1 MSQFPYRPEP
11 QQQQPGWINAST
23 AETLERERAFFRSV
37 YAWMFG
43 GLMLT
48 ALASLWVATSPA
60 MQRLVVLN
68 PIVMIVL
75 LLAELGLVFY
85 ASAKL
90 QTLSPGAAASIF
102 LVYSLLTGLTLSVIL
117 FAYTRA
123 SVVQAFVTAAA
134 MFAAMS
140 VFGRITRRDLSG
152 WGSFLIMGVVG
163 IIVASLINMFIGS
176 TALELAIASI
186 GVFLFTG
193 LTAYKTQSLKQFA
206 HVGGAQGET
215 LAIYGALSLYIT
227 FINLF
232 ISLLRIFGNRR

>member
-11 QQQQPGWINAST
+11 QQPAWISAST
-23 AETLERERAFFRSV
+23 AQTLERERAFFRSV

-43 GLMLT
+43 GLALT
-48 ALASLWVATSPA
+48 ALASLWVAKSPA
-60 MQRLVVLN
+60 MQQLVVLN
-68 PIVMIVL
+68 PIVMIL
-75 LLAELGLVFY
+75 LMVAELGLVFY
-85 ASAKL
+85 ASARLHKM
-90 QTLSPGAAASIF
+90 SPRTAASVF

-117 FAYTRA
+117 FVYKAP
-123 SVVQAFVTAAA
+123 SIVQAFVTASA

-140 VFGRITRRDLSG
+140 IFGRITKRDLSG

-163 IIVASLINMFIGS
+163 LIVASVINLFMRS
-176 TALELAIASI
+176 SALDMAIASI
-186 GVFLFTG
+186 GVFLFAG

-206 HVGGAQGET
+206 HASGPQGET

-232 ISLLRIFGNRR
+232 LSLLRLFGSRR